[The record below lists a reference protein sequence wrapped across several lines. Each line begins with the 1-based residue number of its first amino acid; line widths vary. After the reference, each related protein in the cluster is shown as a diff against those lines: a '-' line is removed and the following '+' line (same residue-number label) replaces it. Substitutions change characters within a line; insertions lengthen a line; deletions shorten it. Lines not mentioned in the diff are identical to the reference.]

1 MSSVGGAGAS
11 SSASPSRRMSS
22 AAKNESTRQV
32 RLPLNPIKRIV
43 STTPECATT
52 SKDLPLLLS
61 KAAELFLL
69 ELTKKA
75 YDCTPSNMPTL
86 LRYDDLAKAI
96 ASDSR
101 FFFLSEHIPERQRY
115 GDIKEALAKQ
125 RQAVTTGQEDEPLPP
140 PTDIEATN
148 TVISNVLA
156 AAKEAQVVKAVK
168 SARAYKAARTTA
180 ARASDG
186 SKSKPPKAKPSR
198 AEEETRAAE
207 GSDAGSDAGKRK
219 SAAVTSAAEEQAP
232 QAKKDKPS
240 TNGQARGAAQ

>member
-1 MSSVGGAGAS
+1 MTGREGGNRCAS
-11 SSASPSRRMSS
+11 SARRASPFAPSPLPT
-22 AAKNESTRQV
+22 TR
-32 RLPLNPIKRIV
+32 
-43 STTPECATT
+43 A
-52 SKDLPLLLS
+52 
-61 KAAELFLL
+61 
-69 ELTKKA
+69 
-75 YDCTPSNMPTL
+75 
-86 LRYDDLAKAI
+86 
-96 ASDSR
+96 
-101 FFFLSEHIPERQRY
+101 EHIPERQRY

-125 RQAVTTGQEDEPLPP
+125 RQAVTTGQEDETLPP